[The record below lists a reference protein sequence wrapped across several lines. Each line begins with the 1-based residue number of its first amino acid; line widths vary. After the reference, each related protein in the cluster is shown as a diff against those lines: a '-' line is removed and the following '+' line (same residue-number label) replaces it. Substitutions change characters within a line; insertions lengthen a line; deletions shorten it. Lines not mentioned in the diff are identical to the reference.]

1 MTDDVR
7 MALAELLR
15 KADVEPGMDVLR
27 EGVRVLAEALMELE
41 VERHLGAAR
50 HERRPARTGQRNGY
64 RERAWDTR
72 AGTVALRVPR
82 VRDGSFFPV
91 LREPRRRAERALLAV
106 VPEAYVEGV
115 STRRVADLAKALGV
129 TSVSKSQV
137 SRLCQALDAEV
148 ERFRHRPLAE
158 AYPYP
163 YLWLDATFVKVRD
176 GGRVVSQAVVI
187 AVGVTASGQREI
199 VGVDVGPSEDGA
211 FWLAFLRSL
220 VARGLG
226 GVRLVTSDAPAGL
239 RHAIAAVLHGAMWPR
254 GRVHFLRNALALVP
268 KSVQHMVAATIRTVF
283 VQPTAEAA
291 RPQWRQVADG
301 FRPRFPRLAA
311 LLDQAEADVLAY
323 LAFPPAHWRQ
333 VWSTNPLERL
343 NKEVTRRTDVVG
355 IFPNPPAVLRLVGML
370 LAEQHDEWQIGR
382 RSVSAE
388 SLAPLAGEAAGSRAL
403 AAGGAGGRGPAPAR
417 TARFTHLTGR

>member
-1 MTDDVR
+1 MTDAVR
-7 MALAELLR
+7 MALADLLR
-15 KADVEPGMDVLR
+15 KADAEPGVDVLR
-27 EGVRVLAEALMELE
+27 EGVRMLAEALMELE

-50 HERRPARTGQRNGY
+50 HERTPARTGQRNGY
-64 RERAWDTR
+64 RERTWDTR
-72 AGTVALRVPR
+72 VGTVELRVPR
-82 VRDGSFFPV
+82 VRDGSFFPT
-91 LREPRRRAERALLAV
+91 LLEPRRRAERALLAV
-106 VPEAYVEGV
+106 VQEAYVEGV
-115 STRRVADLAKALGV
+115 STRRVDDLVKALGMDGI
-129 TSVSKSQV
+129 SKSQV

-158 AYPYP
+158 AYPY
-163 YLWLDATFVKVRD
+163 LWLDATFVKVRD
-176 GGRVVSQAVVI
+176 GGRVVSQAVVM

-226 GVRLVTSDAPAGL
+226 GVRLVTSDAHEGL
-239 RHAIAAVLHGAMWPR
+239 RQAIGAVLHGAMWQR
-254 GRVHFLRNALALVP
+254 CRVHFLRNALALVP

-291 RPQWRQVADG
+291 RIQWRQVADG

-333 VWSTNPLERL
+333 LWSTNPLERL
-343 NKEVTRRTDVVG
+343 NKEVKRRTDVVG

-370 LAEQHDEWQIGR
+370 LAEPHDEWQVGR
-382 RSVSAE
+382 RYFSAE
-388 SLAPLAGEAAGSRAL
+388 SLTPLASEAASAPAL
-403 AAGGAGGRGPAPAR
+403 AAG
-417 TARFTHLTGR
+417 